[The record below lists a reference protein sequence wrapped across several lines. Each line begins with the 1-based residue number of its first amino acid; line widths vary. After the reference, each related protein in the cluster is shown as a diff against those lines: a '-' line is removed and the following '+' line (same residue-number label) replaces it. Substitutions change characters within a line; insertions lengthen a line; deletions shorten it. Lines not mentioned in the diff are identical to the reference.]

1 MKRILHLVSVK
12 NITFK
17 SSYNWFKI
25 DIFRLVRPLTAIFS
39 HIQGHLNY
47 CCLIEFCNFTNI
59 TNSCITCLPPLI
71 ERNKCPPFCSAFVWN
86 CVQFAKVGQRVFQ
99 IVLKR
104 VMYLLK
110 TATNTG
116 QPIFYQIST
125 SLLFKLCWW
134 CQIVIALIIFVFFIF
149 HQTSTQIW
157 LISTK
162 EFFQGTP
169 QSIKTNQIK
178 TKPSIAE
185 LGKSFPFRTRLCV
198 WLRV

>member
-1 MKRILHLVSVK
+1 MLL
-12 NITFK
+12 
-17 SSYNWFKI
+17 
-25 DIFRLVRPLTAIFS
+25 
-39 HIQGHLNY
+39 QQ

-59 TNSCITCLPPLI
+59 TNSCYTCLPPLI
-71 ERNKCPPFCSAFVWN
+71 ERNKCSPFCSAFVWN
-86 CVQFAKVGQRVFQ
+86 CVQIAKVGQR
-99 IVLKR
+99 VLKR

-116 QPIFYQIST
+116 SNKFFIKFHHLCFLKI
-125 SLLFKLCWW
+125 CWW

-149 HQTSTQIW
+149 HQSSTRIW

-162 EFFQGTP
+162 EFFQGIP

-178 TKPSIAE
+178 TKPNIAE